1 MIDNLTSDK
10 NIPSKGNILMK
21 IFHSARGAVSN
32 FLSPVRYE
40 PVVLPESVRYAI
52 AHNNSRIQKRDILA
66 LLQPQY

>member
-1 MIDNLTSDK
+1 MIDNLNSDK
-10 NIPSKGNILMK
+10 KIPSKGNILMK
-21 IFHSARGAVSN
+21 ILHSFREAASN
-32 FLSPVRYE
+32 FITPVRYD